1 MQSKYWVFVRR
12 GGFASLLVALL
23 LLCLPSVSP
32 VGTAVAQ
39 AVEANQAVKA
49 PLAPGSGYGRPN
61 GSARVRAVQRRLRAI
76 GQQPG
81 PVDGLYGPLTQAAV
95 KRFQS
100 SAGLSVDGI
109 AGPHTLR
116 ALHAE
121 WPQPVGQG
129 AGYGQSGGS
138 AQVRML
144 QRHLRRAA
152 QRPGAVDGVFGPQT
166 EAAVLRFQSSK
177 GLAADGVV
185 GSQTWHA
192 LERARIRNVA
202 RQERDK
208 AEIRRA
214 IAEVMPHKGVRRS
227 TLMLSKLP
235 TGTNDG
241 ASDELDVRL
250 LALLLIVATAMA
262 VAMLVGLMVRRH
274 ALAPDGR
281 VVAVPAAAAVRGAAR
296 LSNDRPGARPR
307 RPAQQDR
314 KSNPSSPPFAASA
327 LPDSAG
333 AGAGRAVG
341 YVGGAD
347 PNALTGPAVRKQ
359 IAAIDALCDQRG
371 WELVE
376 IVRDVRSRAEADDAR
391 ALSYALERLA
401 GEGPSCLV
409 VAELGRLGRS
419 ADELGHVIR
428 SLRERE
434 VRLVAIDADLDTG
447 TDDGRLAAEALL
459 SVSQLNHETTS
470 RPAVDDLPALRKH
483 IVAMRSS
490 GMTLQAIAD
499 RLNAEGVPT
508 LRGGKMWRPSSVQVA
523 LGYRRPGQTRVGSLP
538 QSQLRSK
545 REWR

>member
-1 MQSKYWVFVRR
+1 M
-12 GGFASLLVALL
+12 LVALF
-23 LLCLPSVSP
+23 LLCLPGLSQ

-39 AVEANQAVKA
+39 AAEANQATEA
-49 PLAPGSGYGRPN
+49 PLALGSGYGRPG
-61 GSARVRAVQRRLRAI
+61 GSSRVHAVQRRLRML

-100 SAGLSVDGI
+100 SAGLAVDGI

-116 ALHAE
+116 ALRAE
-121 WPQPVGQG
+121 WPQPVGRG

-144 QRHLRRAA
+144 QRHLRRAE
-152 QRPGAVDGVFGPQT
+152 QRPGPDDGVFGPRT
-166 EAAVLRFQSSK
+166 ETAVLRFQSSK

-185 GSQTWHA
+185 GPQTWHA
-192 LERARIRNVA
+192 LERARTRTVA
-202 RQERDK
+202 RDESDK
-208 AEIRRA
+208 AESRRA
-214 IAEVMPHKGVRRS
+214 IAKLMPPKGARRS
-227 TLMLSKLP
+227 TLLLSKFP
-235 TGTNDG
+235 AGTGSSG
-241 ASDELDVRL
+241 EPDVSL
-250 LALLLIVATAMA
+250 LALLLIAATAFA
-262 VAMLVGLMVRRH
+262 AATLAGLLVRRR
-274 ALAPDGR
+274 AIAADGR
-281 VVAVPAAAAVRGAAR
+281 AIAVPASTALMGAAPR
-296 LSNDRPGARPR
+296 RSSTRAGARPR

-314 KSNPSSPPFAASA
+314 QSRNPSSPPFAASA
-327 LPDSAG
+327 VAASGGEDAV
-333 AGAGRAVG
+333 RAVG

-347 PNALTGPAVRKQ
+347 ANTLTGPAVRKQ

-376 IVRDVRSRAEADDAR
+376 IVRDVRSPTEGDDAR

-401 GEGPSCLV
+401 GDGSGCLI
-409 VAELGRLGRS
+409 VAELGRLGPS
-419 ADELGHVIR
+419 ADELGRVIR

-434 VRLVAIDADLDTG
+434 VRLVAIDTDLDTG
-447 TDDGRLAAEALL
+447 TEEGRLAAEALL
-459 SVSQLNHETTS
+459 SVGQLDHVATS
-470 RPAVDDLPALRKH
+470 RPAVDDLPALREH

-523 LGYRRPGQTRVGSLP
+523 LGYRRPGQGRVGSLP
-538 QSQLRSK
+538 HGQLRSK